1 MKKIDI
7 CLDNIVRNSYV
18 ASHVYVCNKRMPF
31 KSELPLS
38 LSYLYDA
45 SIPHLPVHSKVMNS
59 KIGMF
64 QN

>member
-7 CLDNIVRNSYV
+7 CLDNIVINSYV
-18 ASHVYVCNKRMPF
+18 ASHVYVFNKHMPL

-45 SIPHLPVHSKVMNS
+45 SIARFPVHSKVMNS